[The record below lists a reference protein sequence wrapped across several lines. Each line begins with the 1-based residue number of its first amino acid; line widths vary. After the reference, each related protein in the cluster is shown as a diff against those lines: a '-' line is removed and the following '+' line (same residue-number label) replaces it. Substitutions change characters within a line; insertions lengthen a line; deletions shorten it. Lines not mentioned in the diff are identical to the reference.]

1 MSIDSQLFSFLDA
14 ATAAGRR
21 VTVGLRLQS
30 AALPAL
36 TINVQGSERAAL
48 GSGSTNSLVR
58 YTYTLNA
65 VAVTMSEAMSV
76 AEAAADAV
84 QAAYA
89 ALGVATYRLQ
99 EPQLVDV
106 QMGEGDEQEPAIASV
121 VLETLLPE

>member
-1 MSIDSQLFSFLDA
+1 MSIDSQLYSFLDA
-14 ATAAGRR
+14 ATDAGRR

-65 VAVTMSEAMSV
+65 VAVTMSQAMSV